1 MAQMKWRIHHR
12 TLYTYAT
19 AARDSFNE
27 VRLTPAND
35 ERQTLEFFSLQTTPA
50 AATRRYN
57 DFYGNIVHHFE
68 VAAPHTSL
76 LIESYALVSTRPPP
90 ALAENAS
97 VPPLSSD
104 APFAFD
110 YLSPTRFVD
119 LDPATWRLAVDATSG
134 LTDPWQAAL
143 AIMRFVHG
151 YLTYSPAS
159 THVHTHLRDVIA
171 SRCGVCQDFAHMM
184 LGLCRTLKMPARY
197 VSGYLATE
205 QASATHAWV
214 EVLLPTPGWQP
225 LDPTHDQQIDGT
237 YVKIATGRDYSDV
250 APVAGYYKGSLHRK
264 MQVDVKIEPG

>member
-1 MAQMKWRIHHR
+1 MKWRIQHR
-12 TLYTYAT
+12 TLYTYA
-19 AARDSFNE
+19 APARDSFNE

-35 ERQTLEFFSLQTTPA
+35 SRQTLEFFSLQTTPA
-50 AATRRYN
+50 APTRQYH
-57 DFYGNIVHHFE
+57 DFYGNTVHHFE
-68 VAAPHTSL
+68 IAAPHPSL
-76 LIESYALVSTRPPP
+76 LIESYALVSTHPPS
-90 ALAENAS
+90 ALPEDAS
-97 VPPLSSD
+97 LPPISSSM
-104 APFAFD
+104 PFSFD

-119 LDPATWRLAVDATSG
+119 LDPATWRMAVDATAG
-134 LTDPWQAAL
+134 ITNPWQAAQ

-171 SRCGVCQDFAHMM
+171 NRCGVCQDFAHMM

-214 EVLLPTPGWQP
+214 ELLLPTLGWHP
-225 LDPTHDQQIDGT
+225 MDPTHDRQIDGT
-237 YVKIATGRDYSDV
+237 YMKLAAGRDYADV